1 MTHDAH
7 HRMTDAPFLALG
19 SLGLIILNFILG
31 IAATEIVN
39 VLVAFTG
46 LFITLMANVH
56 KIVYGVVWI
65 LEVKRAGWKLP
76 AKPLDNPPE
85 VTNEK
90 AAQ

>member
-7 HRMTDAPFLALG
+7 PRMIDTPLLALG
-19 SLGLIILNFILG
+19 SLGLIIVNFILG
-31 IAATEIVN
+31 FAATEIVN

-56 KIVYGVVWI
+56 KIVYGFVWI

-76 AKPLDNPPE
+76 SKPLDNSTE
-85 VTNEK
+85 VTKEK

>member
-1 MTHDAH
+1 MTYDAH
-7 HRMTDAPFLALG
+7 PRMTDP
-19 SLGLIILNFILG
+19 SLMTAGNIGFIVLNFILG
-31 IAATEIVN
+31 FAATEIVN

-46 LFITLMANVH
+46 LFVTLLANVH
-56 KIVYGVVWI
+56 RIVYGVVWI